1 MESSGFQSLGLFI
14 GNGDQDNYIKL
25 VVNNTGFTG
34 GVELLAELAGDVI
47 ANDNLATSV
56 SGSDYADLYLKLNPS
71 TLTVNAYFRISVN
84 GVEGPLQSLGNVIA
98 MPAQWLNAPT
108 SLAVGI
114 ISTSNGGTP
123 FPGTWDFIEIS
134 NDVAGLIAN
143 SVDPETENTDAPE
156 NPAPVDQPETET
168 ENATETE
175 TDRNAVLNL
184 GGGGQFSNTDTIV
197 LIVLMIVALTARR
210 YAAGNRQ
217 LQQTTVRN

>member
-1 MESSGFQSLGLFI
+1 
-14 GNGDQDNYIKL
+14 
-25 VVNNTGFTG
+25 
-34 GVELLAELAGDVI
+34 
-47 ANDNLATSV
+47 
-56 SGSDYADLYLKLNPS
+56 
-71 TLTVNAYFRISVN
+71 
-84 GVEGPLQSLGNVIA
+84 